1 MPILKT
7 KQPNYSRT
15 KKALQEQKKKILRDV
30 TRNINQLHRISRMP
44 GEADVDRIREMYMTS
59 QHVTTELSRI
69 KDEEV

>member
-15 KKALQEQKKKILRDV
+15 KKTLQEQKKKILRDV
-30 TRNINQLHRISRMP
+30 TRRINELHRISRMP
-44 GEADVDRIREMYMTS
+44 GEANIDRIHEMYMIS